1 MANVPAI
8 PPRPRRLPL
17 DPHRLR
23 ILILRAQLLDEE
35 ERHAA
40 ILARLIQERQRQ
52 LRGRRR
58 WWVRPWIERRRLFG
72 QFDTL
77 FKELERESHG
87 DYMSYI
93 RMDPN
98 LFGELLL
105 RVTPRITKG
114 PRYGKIIYHFL
125 IVELFSFCFIWCS
138 QFPSTHYNPCCV
150 LQKST
155 SPGAWTEVG
164 DHPEVLG
171 DWQQLSV
178 AGLQLPRPP
187 QHDVP
192 VRP

>member
-1 MANVPAI
+1 MANPPAR
-8 PPRPRRLPL
+8 PPRPPRLPL
-17 DPHRLR
+17 DPQRLR

-52 LRGRRR
+52 MRGRRR

-114 PRYGKIIYHFL
+114 PRY
-125 IVELFSFCFIWCS
+125 
-138 QFPSTHYNPCCV
+138 
-150 LQKST
+150 
-155 SPGAWTEVG
+155 
-164 DHPEVLG
+164 
-171 DWQQLSV
+171 
-178 AGLQLPRPP
+178 
-187 QHDVP
+187 
-192 VRP
+192 